1 MSDKMR
7 RQGVRVMGYMEQF
20 GGITSLEAFQDL
32 GITRLAAVIFD
43 LKKAGVPIKT
53 DRVSSTNR
61 YGENVSFARYSIITN
76 EEDVQ

>member
-20 GGITSLEAFQDL
+20 GGITSLETFQDL

-43 LKKAGVPIKT
+43 LKKNGVPIKT
-53 DRVSSTNR
+53 ERVSSTNR
-61 YGENVSFARYSIITN
+61 YGETVNFARYSIITT
-76 EEDVQ
+76 EEDV

>member
-1 MSDKMR
+1 MRDKMR
-7 RQGVRVMGYMEQF
+7 RQGARVMTYMEQF

-43 LKKAGVPIKT
+43 LKKNGVPIKT

-61 YGENVSFARYSIITN
+61 YGEQVSFARYSIITN

>member
-43 LKKAGVPIKT
+43 LKKNGVPIKT
-53 DRVSSTNR
+53 DRVSAINR
-61 YGENVSFARYSIITN
+61 YGEQVSFARYSIITN
-76 EEDVQ
+76 EEDV